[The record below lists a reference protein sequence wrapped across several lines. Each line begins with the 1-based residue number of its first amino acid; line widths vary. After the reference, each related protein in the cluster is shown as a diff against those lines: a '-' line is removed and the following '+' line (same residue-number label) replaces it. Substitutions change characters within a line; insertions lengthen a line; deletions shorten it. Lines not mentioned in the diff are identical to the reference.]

1 MMTQPNYLR
10 EKQSQLNLQK
20 DKRVLV
26 NVFGVVSVMGLYM
39 RGVSAEEHVCEE
51 LVWALSTECRVPYTN
66 NIQSGVYCT

>member
-39 RGVSAEEHVCEE
+39 RGVSAEEYVCEE
-51 LVWALSTECRVPYTN
+51 LVWALSAECRVPYTN
-66 NIQSGVYCT
+66 NIQSGVHCT